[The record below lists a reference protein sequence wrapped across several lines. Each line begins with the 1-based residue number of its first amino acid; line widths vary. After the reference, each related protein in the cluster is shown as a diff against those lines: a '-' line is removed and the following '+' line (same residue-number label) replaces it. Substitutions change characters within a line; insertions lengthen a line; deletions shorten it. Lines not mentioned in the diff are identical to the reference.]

1 MTPVL
6 SLRDYALHYDTFT
19 GPVRILDDIS
29 LDIARGE
36 VLGLVGESGSAKSS
50 LANAV
55 IRDLPGRVHDE
66 HGAIKLTG
74 EDITSLPQPALEAL
88 RGRRIAMVF
97 QNAATTLDPVQT
109 LGDHLLE
116 TLGRH
121 TKLDPTARR
130 ARAIE
135 LLDMVGLP
143 DPEAMLGRY
152 PHEVSGG
159 EKQRVV
165 LALAF
170 GCEPELILFD
180 EPTSALDATTAAT
193 LLDLFRELQART
205 GVSALF
211 ISHDLGTVAEIAH
224 RVAVI
229 YGGRIV
235 EEGPTE
241 TIFAAPQHPYTQ
253 ALMASLPR
261 PSDGKQARGL
271 ATSGARPAPRR
282 GEMPPCLFSASCPH
296 HLPEVCDAQRIRPV
310 DIGDRQIACARVARG
325 ETLPAPKAPAP
336 LLSPRTTDVVIEARD
351 LSVTYGRRSLT
362 DILRGRDGNHVRA
375 VRDVNFRLHRGETLA
390 LVGESGC
397 GKSSLAR
404 ALSGLRAFTGETRLG
419 GTPTAPDSAAWR
431 ARVQTIFQNPDSS
444 LNPRHSLAT
453 ILARPLRLF
462 RPDLPRAERATEIGR
477 LLERVHLPADYANRY
492 PHQLSGGEK
501 QRVAIARALAAQ
513 PDVIVCDEIT
523 SGLDAA
529 VQAAIV
535 QLLRDIQTSTGAA
548 LVFIT
553 HDLGILRHV
562 ADRVAVMYLGEMV
575 ETCEIAALDAAP
587 WHPYTEALLS
597 SSHSVD
603 PGSDTRRVR
612 LQGSLPKRTED
623 LPGCPFASRCPRH
636 IGPECDTIRPPLRA
650 PEPGHD
656 ILCHLSDAALNA
668 VPPIWQF
675 KTSDTTRTTA

>member
-1 MTPVL
+1 MTLTV
-6 SLRDYALHYDTFT
+6 RDYALYYDTAT

-55 IRDLPGRVHDE
+55 IRDLPGKVHAERGSICLGD
-66 HGAIKLTG
+66 
-74 EDITSLPQPALEAL
+74 EDITRASAATMTSL
-88 RGRRIAMVF
+88 RGKRIAMVF

-109 LGDHLLE
+109 LGNHLLE
-116 TLGRH
+116 TLERH
-121 TKLDPTARR
+121 TTLDASARQ
-130 ARAIE
+130 ARALE
-135 LLDMVGLP
+135 LIGMVGLP
-143 DPEAMLGRY
+143 DPAAMMLRFA
-152 PHEVSGG
+152 HEVSGG

-170 GCEPELILFD
+170 ACEPELILFD

-211 ISHDLGTVAEIAH
+211 ISHDLGTVADIAH

-235 EEGPTE
+235 EQGPTE
-241 TIFAAPQHPYTQ
+241 AIFARPQHPYTQ
-253 ALMASLPR
+253 ALLASLPR
-261 PSDGKQARGL
+261 PSDRLTARGL

-282 GEMPPCLFSASCPH
+282 GEMPACLFSGSCPH
-296 HLPEVCDAQRIRPV
+296 HDQAICDAQRVHAVPIA
-310 DIGDRQIACARVARG
+310 DRSIACARVARG
-325 ETLPAPKAPAP
+325 ETLPTPDAPAP
-336 LLSPRTTDVVIEARD
+336 LPSPRDSAVLLEAQN
-351 LSVTYGRRSLT
+351 LSVTYGRPSLT
-362 DILRGRDGNHVRA
+362 DRLRGRTALQVRA
-375 VRDVNFRLHRGETLA
+375 VRDISFQLHLGETLA

-404 ALSGLRAFTGETRLG
+404 SLSGLQPFAGKTLLG
-419 GTPTAPDSAAWR
+419 GVETTPDSAAWR

-444 LNPRHSLAT
+444 LNPRHTLAT
-453 ILARPLRLF
+453 ILGRPLKLF
-462 RPDLPRAERATEIGR
+462 RPDVDRPAEIAR
-477 LLERVHLPADYANRY
+477 LLQRVHLPADYANRY

-501 QRVAIARALAAQ
+501 QRVAIARALAAE
-513 PDVIVCDEIT
+513 PDVIICDEIT

-535 QLLRDIQTSTGAA
+535 RLLREIQAASGTA

-575 ETCEIAALDAAP
+575 ETCEVSALDAAP

-603 PGSDTRRVR
+603 PQSRARRVR
-612 LQGSLPKRTED
+612 LQGSLPKRTQD

-636 IGPECDTIRPPLRA
+636 LGPQCDTQRPPLRQ
-650 PEPGHD
+650 PEDGHA
-656 ILCHLSDAALNA
+656 ILCHLADDTLHA

-675 KTSDTTRTTA
+675 KTPERTTP

>member
-1 MTPVL
+1 MADTL
-6 SLRDYALHYDTFT
+6 TIRDYGLWYDTPS
-19 GPVRILDDIS
+19 GPVRILNDIS
-29 LDIARGE
+29 LTIGRGE

-50 LANAV
+50 LANAI
-55 IRDLPGRVHDE
+55 IRDLPGSVHE
-66 HGAIKLTG
+66 ERGAILLG
-74 EDITSLPQPALEAL
+74 DEDITHADEAGLMAL

-109 LGDHLLE
+109 IGDHLIE
-116 TLGRH
+116 TLERH
-121 TKLDPTARR
+121 TDLNGAGAL
-130 ARAIE
+130 ARAVELIE
-135 LLDMVGLP
+135 MVGLP
-143 DPEAMLGRY
+143 DPQAMLDRF

-170 GCEPELILFD
+170 ACEPELILFD

-193 LLDLFRELQART
+193 LLDLFRDLQART

-211 ISHDLGTVAEIAH
+211 ISHDLGTVADIAH

-235 EEGPTE
+235 EQGAVDTV
-241 TIFAAPQHPYTQ
+241 FAAPQHPYTQ

-261 PSDGKQARGL
+261 PSDGQTGRGL
-271 ATSGARPAPRR
+271 AATAALAAPRR
-282 GEMPPCLFSASCPH
+282 GTMPPCLFAASCPH
-296 HLPEVCDAQRIRPV
+296 HDVTVCDAGPV
-310 DIGDRQIACARVARG
+310 PLREAHGRWVACARVTQGEVLPSPATPARLG
-325 ETLPAPKAPAP
+325 
-336 LLSPRTTDVVIEARD
+336 SPRGTAALLEVEA
-351 LSVTYGRRSLT
+351 LTVSYGRQKMIDR
-362 DILRGRDGNHVRA
+362 LRGQITPKVRA
-375 VRDVNFRLHRGETLA
+375 VSDVSFVVHKGETLA

-404 ALSGLRAFTGETRLG
+404 ALSGLRTFEGAMRLDNNPMD
-419 GTPTAPDSAAWR
+419 PTSAAWR

-444 LNPRHSLAT
+444 LNPRHSIAT
-453 ILARPLRLF
+453 ILNRPLKLF
-462 RPDLPRAERATEIGR
+462 RHDLSAAERPAEIAR
-477 LLERVHLPADYANRY
+477 LLDRVRLPADYGERY

-501 QRVAIARALAAQ
+501 QRVAIARALAAK
-513 PDVIVCDEIT
+513 PDVIICDEIT

-529 VQAAIV
+529 VQAAIAR
-535 QLLRDIQTSTGAA
+535 LLREIQAESGAA

-575 ETCEIAALDAAP
+575 ELGEVDMLDTAP

-603 PGSDTRRVR
+603 PASTTRRVR
-612 LQGSLPKRTED
+612 LTGSLPKRTED

-636 IGPECDTIRPPLRA
+636 LGD
-650 PEPGHD
+650 
-656 ILCHLSDAALNA
+656 LC
-668 VPPIWQF
+668 
-675 KTSDTTRTTA
+675 DTTRPPRRAIPGGHHIQCHIDAATLAAVDPIWTFSDHLETHS

>member
-1 MTPVL
+1 MTDTL
-6 SLRDYALHYDTFT
+6 TIRDYALWYDTPS

-29 LDIARGE
+29 LTIGRGE

-50 LANAV
+50 LANAI
-55 IRDLPGRVHDE
+55 IRDLPGRVHAENGVILLGDQ
-66 HGAIKLTG
+66 
-74 EDITSLPQPALEAL
+74 DITAADDAALMAL

-109 LGDHLLE
+109 LGDHLIE
-116 TLGRH
+116 TLERH
-121 TKLDPTARR
+121 TDLRGTAATAR
-130 ARAIE
+130 AVELIE
-135 LLDMVGLP
+135 MVGLP
-143 DPEAMLGRY
+143 DPQAMLSRFA
-152 PHEVSGG
+152 HEVSGG

-170 GCEPELILFD
+170 ACDPELILFD

-211 ISHDLGTVAEIAH
+211 ISHDLGTVSDIAH

-235 EEGPTE
+235 EQGAVE
-241 TIFAAPQHPYTQ
+241 TVFAAPQHPYTQ

-261 PSDGKQARGL
+261 PSDGRSGRGL
-271 ATSGARPAPRR
+271 AGTAAQPAPRR
-282 GEMPPCLFSASCPH
+282 GEMPACIFAASCPH
-296 HLPEVCDAQRIRPV
+296 HDATICDVAPV
-310 DIGDRQIACARVARG
+310 HLSDTPDRRIACARVARG
-325 ETLPAPKAPAP
+325 ETLVPPAAPRP
-336 LLSPRTTDVVIEARD
+336 PLSPRGAAALLEVEA
-351 LSVTYGRRSLT
+351 LSVTYGQQTLRDR
-362 DILRGRDGNHVRA
+362 LRGRITPKVRA
-375 VRDVNFRLHRGETLA
+375 VNDVSFTVRRGETLA

-404 ALSGLRAFTGETRLG
+404 ALSGLRTFEGAMRLENQ
-419 GTPTAPDSAAWR
+419 PMDPDSAAWR

-444 LNPRHSLAT
+444 LNPRHSIAT
-453 ILARPLRLF
+453 ILTRPLKLF
-462 RPDLPRAERATEIGR
+462 RDDLSAGDRPAEVAR
-477 LLERVHLPADYANRY
+477 LLERVRLPADYAERY

-501 QRVAIARALAAQ
+501 QRVAIARALAAK
-513 PDVIVCDEIT
+513 PDVIICDEIT

-529 VQAAIV
+529 VQAAIAR
-535 QLLRDIQTSTGAA
+535 LLREIQTESGTA

-575 ETCEIAALDAAP
+575 ELGEVAALDTAP

-603 PGSDTRRVR
+603 PDSDTRRIR
-612 LQGSLPKRTED
+612 LTGSLPKRTED
-623 LPGCPFASRCPRH
+623 LLGCPFASRCPRH
-636 IGPECDTIRPPLRA
+636 LGALCDGQKPPRRRPTPD
-650 PEPGHD
+650 HH
-656 ILCHLSDAALNA
+656 ILCHIDEAALSA
-668 VPPIWQF
+668 VPPIWTF
-675 KTSDTTRTTA
+675 SDQLETHS

>member
-1 MTPVL
+1 MTPAL
-6 SLRDYALHYDTFT
+6 SLRDYALHYDTPT
-19 GPVRILDDIS
+19 GPVRILDGIS
-29 LDIARGE
+29 LDIGRGE

-55 IRDLPGRVHDE
+55 IRDLPGKVHAE
-66 HGAIKLTG
+66 HGTITLAG
-74 EDITSLPQPALEAL
+74 DDITALPEAELGAL

-121 TKLDPTARR
+121 TGLAPAARR
-130 ARAIE
+130 DRALE
-135 LLDMVGLP
+135 LLGMVGLP
-143 DPEAMLGRY
+143 DPAAMMARY

-193 LLDLFRELQART
+193 LLDLFRDLQART

-241 TIFAAPQHPYTQ
+241 AIFAGPKHPYTQ
-253 ALMASLPR
+253 ALLASLPR
-261 PSDGKQARGL
+261 PSDRLEGRGL

-296 HLPEVCDAQRIRPV
+296 HDPSVCDVQRVHPSHV
-310 DIGDRQIACARVARG
+310 EDRQIACARVARG
-325 ETLPAPKAPAP
+325 ETLPAPQAPAP
-336 LLSPRTTDVVIEARD
+336 LQSPRGETALLEARG
-351 LSVTYGRRSLT
+351 LSVTYGRTALVDR
-362 DILRGRDGNHVRA
+362 LRGRATPQVRA
-375 VRDVNFRLHRGETLA
+375 VRDVSFRLNRGETLA

-404 ALSGLRAFTGETRLG
+404 ALSGLQGFTGETMLA

-444 LNPRHSLAT
+444 LNPRHTLAT
-453 ILARPLRLF
+453 ILGRPLKLF
-462 RPDLPRAERATEIGR
+462 RPEVDRPAEIAR
-477 LLERVHLPADYANRY
+477 LLERVHLPADYATRY

-501 QRVAIARALAAQ
+501 QRVAIARALAAE
-513 PDVIVCDEIT
+513 PDVIICDEIT

-535 QLLRDIQTSTGAA
+535 RLLREIQATTGAA

-553 HDLGILRHV
+553 HDLGILRHI
-562 ADRVAVMYLGEMV
+562 ADRLAVMYLGEMV

-623 LPGCPFASRCPRH
+623 VSGCPFASRCPRH
-636 IGPECDTIRPPLRA
+636 IGPDCDSSRPPLRA

-675 KTSDTTRTTA
+675 KTSDTTRTTQ